1 MSEQENDLLLIVDD
15 DPGIRRQLKWG
26 FADCETVECGDRP
39 SALKAVKTRSPA
51 VVLLDLGLPPDPDG
65 PSEGLQALREILQ
78 TSPASKVIVMTGQ
91 RERSHAV
98 QAVGIGAYDFYE
110 KPLDLDEL
118 SLIVRRARNLHALE
132 SENRALQAQASRS
145 AIPGL
150 ITANPALQKVSEQIV
165 RLANSSV
172 SVLVFG
178 ESGTGKELLA
188 RALHSLS
195 PRKEGAYVAINCA
208 AIPENLL
215 ESELFGHEKG
225 SFTGAHKTMIGKIEQ
240 AHQGTLLLDEI
251 GELPLSL
258 QAKLLRV
265 LQERTIERVGGR
277 KSIAVDFRLV
287 CATNRDLQQAI
298 EQQAFR
304 EDLYYRL
311 GEVTVTIPP
320 LRERPEDALMIA
332 QRFLED
338 WSQEQHI
345 ASPGFAAD
353 ALAAIA
359 QYHWPG
365 NVRELQSRIKR
376 AIAVTGG
383 KITAGDLDLEA
394 PEEDRTAC
402 SIKAV
407 RRQAEAAAIRR
418 AMAQTSGN
426 ISEAAR
432 VLDVSRPTLYQLL
445 EDHGLR

>member
-1 MSEQENDLLLIVDD
+1 MSEKENNRLLIVDD

-26 FADCETVECGDRP
+26 FGDYETVECGDRA
-39 SALKAVKTRSPA
+39 SAVKAVKARSPA

-78 TSPASKVIVMTGQ
+78 ASPTSKIIVMTGQ
-91 RERSHAV
+91 KERSHAV
-98 QAVGIGAYDFYE
+98 RAVGLGAYDFYE

-118 SLIVRRARNLHALE
+118 TLIVRRARNLYTLE
-132 SENRALQAQASRS
+132 YENRALQARANRG

-150 ITANPALQKVSEQIV
+150 ITSNPELQKVSEQV
-165 RLANSSV
+165 HRLAASSV
-172 SVLVFG
+172 SVLIFG
-178 ESGTGKELLA
+178 ESGTGKELVA
-188 RALHSLS
+188 RALHVLG
-195 PRKEGAYVAINCA
+195 PRKQGAYVAINCA

-225 SFTGAHKTMIGKIEQ
+225 AFTGAHKTMIGKIEQ

-251 GELPLSL
+251 AELPLSL

-265 LQERTIERVGGR
+265 LQERTVERVGGR

-298 EQQAFR
+298 KDQSFR

-332 QRFLED
+332 QKFLED
-338 WSQEQHI
+338 WCREQDI

-359 QYHWPG
+359 QYDWPG

-376 AIAVTGG
+376 ATAVAEG
-383 KITAGDLDLEA
+383 KITTQDLDLQTPDQE
-394 PEEDRTAC
+394 PVY
-402 SIKAV
+402 SVKVV
-407 RRQAEAAAIRR
+407 RRQAEADAVRR
-418 AMAQTSGN
+418 AMAQAGGN

-432 VLDVSRPTLYQLL
+432 LLDVSRPTLYQLL
-445 EDHGLR
+445 EEHGLR

>member
-1 MSEQENDLLLIVDD
+1 MSEREGDRLLIVDD
-15 DPGIRRQLKWG
+15 DPGIRKQLKWG
-26 FADCETVECGDRP
+26 FGDFGTVEAADRP
-39 SALKAVKTRSPA
+39 SALEAANGRAPA

-65 PSEGLQALREILQ
+65 PSEGLRALGEILQ
-78 TSPASKVIVMTGQ
+78 AAPACKVIVMTGQ
-91 RERSHAV
+91 KERSHAV
-98 QAVGIGAYDFYE
+98 RAIGMGAYDFYE

-118 SLIVRRARNLHALE
+118 SLIVRRARNLYTLE
-132 SENRALQAQASRS
+132 SENRALQAQAKHSP
-145 AIPGL
+145 IPGL
-150 ITANPALQKVSEQIV
+150 ITSNPELQKVGEQIA
-165 RLANSSV
+165 RLASSTV

-188 RALHSLS
+188 RALHSLG
-195 PRKEGAYVAINCA
+195 PRKKGPYVAINCA

-225 SFTGAHKTMIGKIEQ
+225 AFTGAHKTMMGKFEQ
-240 AHQGTLLLDEI
+240 AHEGTLLLDEI

-265 LQERTIERVGGR
+265 LQERTVERVGGR
-277 KSIAVDFRLV
+277 KSIPVDFRLV

-298 EQQAFR
+298 ADKEFR

-320 LRERPEDALMIA
+320 LRQRPEDALLIA
-332 QRFLED
+332 QSYLET
-338 WSQEQHI
+338 WCQEQNI
-345 ASPGFAAD
+345 TSPGFAAD

-359 QYHWPG
+359 QYDWPG

-376 AIAVTGG
+376 ATAVASG
-383 KITAGDLDLEA
+383 KITARDLDLAADET
-394 PEEDRTAC
+394 EVEY

-407 RRQAEAAAIRR
+407 RRKAEAEAIRR
-418 AMAQTSGN
+418 AMAQTMGN

-432 VLDVSRPTLYQLL
+432 LLDVSRPTLYQLL
-445 EDHGLR
+445 EEHGMR